1 MAAMLNGKKIVV
13 VMPAYNAAQTLE
25 ETYRGL
31 DRNVVDDVL
40 LVDDYSSDETLAVA
54 KRLGIKS
61 YVHGRNLGYG
71 ANQKSCYTLALLN
84 GADIVIMVHPDYQYD
99 PRLATAMAGMLA
111 SGIYDCVI
119 ASRII
124 GNGALKGGMPLYK
137 YVSNRVLTL
146 CQNLLMRQKLSEY
159 HTGYRAFTRELLLR
173 LPLLEN
179 SNDFVFDNQ
188 MLAQAIYFGFRIG
201 EISCPTKYF
210 KEASSINFTRSCR
223 YGIGVLGVSAQ
234 VMLRRLGVGRY
245 RFLDPEGARIRLDAP
260 RLSAQEAF

>member
-1 MAAMLNGKKIVV
+1 
-13 VMPAYNAAQTLE
+13 
-25 ETYRGL
+25 
-31 DRNVVDDVL
+31 
-40 LVDDYSSDETLAVA
+40 
-54 KRLGIKS
+54 
-61 YVHGRNLGYG
+61 
-71 ANQKSCYTLALLN
+71 
-84 GADIVIMVHPDYQYD
+84 
-99 PRLATAMAGMLA
+99 MAGMIV
-111 SGIYDCVI
+111 SGVYDCVI

-146 CQNLLMRQKLSEY
+146 CQNLLMREKLSEY